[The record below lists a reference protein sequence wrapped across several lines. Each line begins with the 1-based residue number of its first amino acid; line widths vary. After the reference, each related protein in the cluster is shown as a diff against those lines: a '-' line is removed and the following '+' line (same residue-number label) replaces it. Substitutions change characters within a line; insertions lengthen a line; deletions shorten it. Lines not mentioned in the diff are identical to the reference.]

1 MKTRGGFVCTI
12 VLCECKTCSNQRL
25 CFFAQLRCLSM
36 CSPSKHVFM
45 FVCVHGT
52 ICFGESEIALLL
64 FQSFWVTKRVTH
76 PTKTHSKRRH
86 LTTGSF
92 CTGPV
97 PRLFFFSERS
107 RFLEKSNCE
116 ASRRSKSACLRKRSC
131 ACLFQEDF
139 ARRKCIDSIRGERTE
154 MHSFRV
160 VAETFVC

>member
-1 MKTRGGFVCTI
+1 MKKCGGFVCKI
-12 VLCECKTCSNQRL
+12 VLCECKTCSNHRL

-36 CSPSKHVFM
+36 CSPSKNVFM

-64 FQSFWVTKRVTH
+64 FQSFWVTKRVTDFLRNLIVKQVVV
-76 PTKTHSKRRH
+76 PSRH
-86 LTTGSF
+86 VCGVHIAEF
-92 CTGPV
+92 
-97 PRLFFFSERS
+97 
-107 RFLEKSNCE
+107 
-116 ASRRSKSACLRKRSC
+116 LRKRSC

-160 VAETFVC
+160 VAKHNCDLKTQLAI